1 MSLTRKSLKAMGL
14 TDEQIDSVIEMH
26 TDTIS
31 GLKDKLDAV
40 ENNVETVEKLK
51 SDVEKYKSEL
61 DTAKKTI
68 AEGEKYKE
76 LYENEKTAYEK
87 YKGDVTAKETR
98 TAKENAV
105 WSYLNGK
112 GVPEKRKSAIMR
124 GIKDEIAGAELDDKG
139 KIKDTKIFDELISE
153 GGVYSDFISRTET
166 KGAETQTPP
175 PNVGKVAMT
184 KEEIINI
191 TNTAERQKKIAENPE
206 LFGLPKN

>member
-14 TDEQIDSVIEMH
+14 TDEKIDSVIEMH

-61 DTAKKTI
+61 DAAKKTI

-87 YKGDVTAKETR
+87 YKGDVTAKEAR

-105 WSYLNGK
+105 WGYLNSK

-175 PNVGKVAMT
+175 PNVGKVTIT
-184 KEEIINI
+184 KDEIMNI

>member
-61 DTAKKTI
+61 DAAKKTI

-76 LYENEKTAYEK
+76 LYESEKTAYEK
-87 YKGDVTAKETR
+87 YKGDVTAKEAR

-105 WSYLNGK
+105 WGYLNSK

-175 PNVGKVAMT
+175 PNVGKVTIT
-184 KEEIINI
+184 KDEIMNI

>member
-61 DTAKKTI
+61 DAAKKTI

-87 YKGDVTAKETR
+87 YKGDVTAKEAR

-105 WSYLNGK
+105 WGYLNSK

-153 GGVYSDFISRTET
+153 GGVYGDFISRTET

-175 PNVGKVAMT
+175 PNVGKVTIT
-184 KEEIINI
+184 KDEIMNI

>member
-61 DTAKKTI
+61 ETAKQTI
-68 AEGEKYKE
+68 ADGEKYKE
-76 LYENEKTAYEK
+76 LYESEKTAYEK
-87 YKGDVTAKETR
+87 YKGDVTAKEAR

-105 WSYLNGK
+105 WSDY
-112 GVPEKRKSAIMR
+112 I
-124 GIKDEIAGAELDDKG
+124 
-139 KIKDTKIFDELISE
+139 
-153 GGVYSDFISRTET
+153 
-166 KGAETQTPP
+166 
-175 PNVGKVAMT
+175 
-184 KEEIINI
+184 
-191 TNTAERQKKIAENPE
+191 
-206 LFGLPKN
+206 

>member
-61 DTAKKTI
+61 DAAKKTI

-105 WSYLNGK
+105 WGYLNSK